1 MRIFS
6 IVPADANSEAGLP
19 PDPSVIEAMGRL
31 GAEGMARGIVLDQGG
46 LAPSRFG
53 AKVTFTGGKPLVTD
67 GPFAETKELI
77 AGYAILK
84 VNSLDDGIA
93 EAKKLPLRCEVEL
106 RPIFDVEDFSAEV
119 QASDVIEKEKQFRA
133 STRERRPGTQRF
145 MLVFK
150 AGVESTE
157 PPSVEMIEA
166 MGRFNDSLISAGVLL
181 GGEGLQP
188 SVAGA
193 RVDLAT
199 GKVKTGPFDP
209 KGLVTGWWVIQAAT
223 KAEAIEWASRVP
235 ILDGVIEVRPMFD
248 GENCAQ
254 VDQPRAAS

>member
-6 IVPADANSEAGLP
+6 IVPADANSEAGIP
-19 PDPSVIEAMGRL
+19 PDPELMEQMGRL
-31 GAEGMARGIVLDQGG
+31 GAEAVASGLIVGQGG
-46 LAPSRFG
+46 LAPSRYG
-53 AKVTFTGGKPLVTD
+53 AKITFKAGVPHVTD

-77 AGYAILK
+77 AGYAILDVK
-84 VNSLDDGIA
+84 NLEEGIA
-93 EAKKLPLRCEVEL
+93 QTKKLPLRCEVEL

-119 QASDVIEKEKQFRA
+119 QASDAIEKEKQFRA
-133 STRERRPGTQRF
+133 QAPARRHGTQKF

-157 PPSVEMIEA
+157 PPSVEIIEA
-166 MGRFNDSLISAGVLL
+166 MGKYNDALIASGVLL

-199 GKVKTGPFDP
+199 GEVKRGPFDP
-209 KGLVTGWWVIQAAT
+209 KGLVTGWWLIQVAT
-223 KAEAIEWASRVP
+223 KNEAIEWASRVP
-235 ILDGVIEVRPMFD
+235 IPEGVIEVLPMFEGGD
-248 GENCAQ
+248 CGHIAQ
-254 VDQPRAAS
+254 TQAAS